1 MILITR
7 IDLLEGKGVV
17 GVALEEWREGSLFQF
32 RGRLVE
38 VVVVD
43 KAVLDR
49 LDFGLAIIGVE
60 RILQRKIFFVNMES
74 GNWKASSCMLK

>member
-38 VVVVD
+38 VVVVVD

-49 LDFGLAIIGVE
+49 LDFGLAIIGECYYYYYWCLCVC
-60 RILQRKIFFVNMES
+60 LFTCLYCAF
-74 GNWKASSCMLK
+74 